1 MEQRR
6 EEKRPESCGGERSTR
21 VRGCGFLEKGVRG
34 CRLCKVTISVRAENQ
49 GCKPLWELRA
59 GSESWVCPWRWKVAR
74 CGVGGK

>member
-34 CRLCKVTISVRAENQ
+34 CRLCKVTISVRA
-49 GCKPLWELRA
+49 GKPRVQTSLGAQSWE
-59 GSESWVCPWRWKVAR
+59 
-74 CGVGGK
+74 